1 MIAVRVYVQMNFVEK
16 GMCADWV
23 LHDKGDG
30 NPHAH
35 IMLTTRPIRK
45 NGRWGDKQKSVY
57 KLDGQGNKIAVID
70 PDTGKQKVRIR
81 KGKGEEKLWERVTVP
96 VNDWNSP
103 GKAEEW
109 RKAWADCLN
118 ALLPAEKQVD
128 HRSYARQG
136 IAQEPTIHEG
146 YAARKREKQGR
157 AADRCQINRDIRSR
171 NALLQHL
178 QTKIKE
184 IAAELAEMMKKEGGD
199 VEMKKI
205 KAGQL
210 KDVVDA
216 MEERQ
221 MLVVTFEDEEEEDGS
236 RTGCC
241 ADQTD

>member
-1 MIAVRVYVQMNFVEK
+1 M
-16 GMCADWV
+16 
-23 LHDKGDG
+23 
-30 NPHAH
+30 
-35 IMLTTRPIRK
+35 
-45 NGRWGDKQKSVY
+45 
-57 KLDGQGNKIAVID
+57 ID